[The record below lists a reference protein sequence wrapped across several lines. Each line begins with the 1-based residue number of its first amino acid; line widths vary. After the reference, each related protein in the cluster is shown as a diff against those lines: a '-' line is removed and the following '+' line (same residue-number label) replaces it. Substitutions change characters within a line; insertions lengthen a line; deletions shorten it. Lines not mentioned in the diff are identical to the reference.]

1 MFSRIAV
8 INRGE
13 PAVRLIRA
21 VRELNAEFGYGIKV
35 IALHTAG

>member
-21 VRELNAEFGYGIKV
+21 VRELNAEFGYGI
-35 IALHTAG
+35 